1 MENFTKEHKMKKL
14 YTFVFL
20 LFFSFALLFLSF
32 NKLTNFENENMLLN
46 KFYQNCEKT
55 IVEIKEIDG
64 EINFKESQLSIFPE
78 TTNIFC
84 IGKVSSFNSKS
95 GFTDIEIY
103 SSFVFYKFLIILI
116 NLSFVSILIV
126 TKIKRDSW
134 LLILYLFYFSIS
146 IFLESLLN
154 FSGFSDL
161 SKSFIYNK
169 FSFRYLFCTFFLIQ
183 KKVTELF
190 LIYSIM
196 A

>member
-1 MENFTKEHKMKKL
+1 MENFTKEHKRKKL

-84 IGKVSSFNSKS
+84 IGKVSSFNSKR
-95 GFTDIEIY
+95 FTDIEIY

-126 TKIKRDSW
+126 TKIKEQLVINS
-134 LLILYLFYFSIS
+134 LFFYFSIS
-146 IFLESLLN
+146 IS
-154 FSGFSDL
+154 
-161 SKSFIYNK
+161 
-169 FSFRYLFCTFFLIQ
+169 
-183 KKVTELF
+183 
-190 LIYSIM
+190 
-196 A
+196 